1 MVQHWLRRGKRASAP
16 PGPTHAVPP
25 TAAFHKFN
33 ARPLGSSTFQ
43 GLNRT
48 KWSITQESGWGGG
61 VGWDNGFP
69 KTFQLTWTQA
79 NGWRDGWMDRQTWR
93 HEGAMYPR
101 LYDLGN
107 AVLSVE

>member
-48 KWSITQESGWGGG
+48 KWTITQEWGGG
-61 VGWDNGFP
+61 RCGVGQRVPQDISAHMDTG
-69 KTFQLTWTQA
+69 KRME
-79 NGWRDGWMDRQTWR
+79 GRMDG
-93 HEGAMYPR
+93 
-101 LYDLGN
+101 
-107 AVLSVE
+107 